1 MFKKVLLS
9 IVVLLLIPSMS
20 WSLEVYRDGDRS
32 LDIGFWGQAWFQSVE
47 DGKDKDGDGI
57 NETDLNDFLVRR
69 AYMSIKG
76 TATPMLDFFVHYA
89 LDRAG
94 QDGAGGANR
103 DIELRDGWM
112 RVKLVDEA
120 VMLNLGRMYVPITRT
135 PSTKSLMMIDLDWTQ
150 GGVRGGSFYPSA
162 TCNRDDGAML
172 WGNLMDDKLRYR
184 LMIAEGLQGATNPE
198 DNLRFSGQVSVS
210 LLEPE
215 KGYFNPQ
222 THLGKKNVLSILAS
236 YDTQEDL
243 MLGGLE
249 KDYAAWTAELHYDQ
263 PMGDGAGLTVEAV
276 YVDIENV
283 TQGINYT
290 RMAAGDDATIM
301 SVKAGY
307 IFPNNLQPLVH
318 YEKLDIDD
326 RIGTD
331 VDGTDIYGVGLNY
344 FVKGHANKICLDVT
358 QVDQEDETDDMKD
371 HLVVTAQ
378 IAVGF

>member
-1 MFKKVLLS
+1 MLKKVLLS
-9 IVVLLLIPSMS
+9 IVVLLLIPSLA
-20 WSLEVYRDGDRS
+20 WSLEVYRDDDRF

-76 TATPMLDFFVHYA
+76 TATPLLDFFVHYS

-94 QDGAGGANR
+94 QDGAVGRNR

-184 LMIAEGLQGATNPE
+184 LMIAEGLEGDRNPE
-198 DNLRFSGQVSVS
+198 DNLRYTGQVSVS

-222 THLGKKNVLSILAS
+222 THLGKKNVLSLLAS
-236 YDTQEDL
+236 FDTQEDL
-243 MLGGLE
+243 MLGGRK
-249 KDYAAWTAELHYDQ
+249 KDYTAWTAEVHYDQ
-263 PMGDGAGLTVEAV
+263 QVGNGTGVTVEAV
-276 YVDIENV
+276 YADIENGPN
-283 TQGINYT
+283 GINFT
-290 RMAAGDDATIM
+290 RMAPGDDADII

-307 IFPNNLQPLVH
+307 IFSNNLQPVVH
-318 YEKLDIDD
+318 YEKLDVENKDD
-326 RIGTD
+326 
-331 VDGTDIYGVGLNY
+331 TDIYGVGLNY

-358 QVDQEDETDDMKD
+358 QVDQEDETYDMKD
-371 HLVVTAQ
+371 HLVVTVQ